1 MDDWNKEVL
10 GKSQIWVENQL
21 FSQTAPKDFWKADT
35 KVLRSFTWFIY
46 FVYYWFIYGYD
57 FWLNFSISSNETIFL
72 IFVNLQAMVKLFFF
86 WHHAYNF
93 LLSSDKSFLSLSWI
107 SIYIFHDLYI
117 SWFIYFMIYIIH
129 DLYNLWFIYFM
140 IYIFHDLVFFTSCK
154 GYIS

>member
-1 MDDWNKEVL
+1 MTLKVEMTKE
-10 GKSQIWVENQL
+10 KIAFIQQK
-21 FSQTAPKDFWKADT
+21 TC
-35 KVLRSFTWFIY
+35 SFCGIVY

-107 SIYIFHDLYI
+107 SIYIFHDLHI

-129 DLYNLWFIYFM
+129 DLYNSWFIYFM